1 MASINDSERLDVLL
15 ALALAFNTGETAEAR
30 SSSSAALASL
40 SALPSTD
47 MKALERRAKWHAR
60 LAPDEGARWLAR
72 TLSRAHQ
79 STRERLARIDEYVHP
94 SHFIEALRAEPAP
107 VQSLVLRHLP
117 PVSIEFVAEALGVP
131 PPTNERDDD
140 DAADDYYPRDQR
152 GHHHHGNINHDA
164 SQTTPKHGADAI
176 TDSLIT
182 DSPSTRPS
190 IETPAKSAPQPD
202 VVDVVR
208 REFLSRFVAADS
220 LRAPKNL
227 DLLSGAQLARI
238 VRLLGVRETAIA
250 CRGEAARESVAA
262 FLRRFSPEDARS
274 IAAHIN
280 ALTHIEPARVLLSER
295 LVHSA
300 MSAENTPEA
309 MLDQIG
315 MSVLAFSLAERDDAS
330 RRYTAQKL
338 PVEAAKELAAIVE
351 DSNAASAA
359 ERKTIRH
366 FLDET
371 ETLAANL
378 RRPRAND
385 GVASTTAT
393 RP

>member
-30 SSSSAALASL
+30 SSSSSEALQSL

-47 MKALERRAKWHAR
+47 IKALERRAKWHAR

-131 PPTNERDDD
+131 PLTSERDED
-140 DAADDYYPRDQR
+140 DAA
-152 GHHHHGNINHDA
+152 
-164 SQTTPKHGADAI
+164 
-176 TDSLIT
+176 
-182 DSPSTRPS
+182 DSPSTRPP
-190 IETPAKSAPQPD
+190 IETPAKSAPQPE

-366 FLDET
+366 LLDET

-385 GVASTTAT
+385 GAASPAAT